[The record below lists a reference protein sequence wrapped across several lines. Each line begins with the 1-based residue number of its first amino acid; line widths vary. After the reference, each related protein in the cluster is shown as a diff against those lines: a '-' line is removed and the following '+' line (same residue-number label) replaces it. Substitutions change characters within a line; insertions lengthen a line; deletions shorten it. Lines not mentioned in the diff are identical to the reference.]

1 MSAMAGDLSTD
12 DALVILSLQLED
24 LESVSKKDKGKYASG
39 NLPDQVVAIDEYR
52 AEIDRHRQFLEDLQL
67 AKSIAQAVYT
77 DATLLNELAAQD
89 IQAYEDR
96 NYALQISSEDA
107 EFQDPPGQDRYET
120 ESIKDWVSIVTDSF
134 QACSLADIEST
145 DNENDKA
152 GPSTTYA
159 ERQAKILDKLSEQF
173 VCNTCLERHHATVM
187 IKLPCEHR
195 FCAECLKGLFLR
207 SIKDET
213 LFPPRCCQ
221 QGIPLSLVK
230 KHMSSHEIEAFE
242 DASIEFTTID
252 KTYCSNGACNK
263 FIPPTTGTIFPNTA
277 RCKSC
282 AALTCTMCKGGYHHD
297 SECPKDE
304 SVEQTKVLARELGW
318 QECPRCRS
326 FVELRSGCY
335 HMT

>member
-1 MSAMAGDLSTD
+1 M
-12 DALVILSLQLED
+12 
-24 LESVSKKDKGKYASG
+24 
-39 NLPDQVVAIDEYR
+39 
-52 AEIDRHRQFLEDLQL
+52 
-67 AKSIAQAVYT
+67 
-77 DATLLNELAAQD
+77 
-89 IQAYEDR
+89 
-96 NYALQISSEDA
+96 
-107 EFQDPPGQDRYET
+107 
-120 ESIKDWVSIVTDSF
+120 
-134 QACSLADIEST
+134 
-145 DNENDKA
+145 
-152 GPSTTYA
+152 
-159 ERQAKILDKLSEQF
+159 
-173 VCNTCLERHHATVM
+173 CNTCLERHHATVM

-335 HMT
+335 HMTCRCKAEFCYLCGVTWPGCNCVRADEGRIEERAAEIVDRDAEHVIAPARRARMINQVRDHLLEHHECTHSRHFERITTFRRRGYQCEICDARHWNYILQCRRCYMNVCEDCRRHRV